1 MSVCPN
7 CTEATFPDDL
17 YCGNCGTLLPRVSSP
32 EPFPQKAAE
41 GVIKCR
47 TCGHM
52 NEPGSLFCELD
63 STALSKA
70 HSTRGPEIR
79 GGVLIMPDRS
89 EITIQRTIR
98 VFGRRDLIK
107 FLKPEDSKKIS
118 HAYFTIIRENGV
130 FYLQE
135 GAPNRKNPKEWRPSA
150 NEISING
157 AVLEPGTK
165 HKLDPADVI
174 GIERFGLNLTFKPL

>member
-1 MSVCPN
+1 
-7 CTEATFPDDL
+7 
-17 YCGNCGTLLPRVSSP
+17 
-32 EPFPQKAAE
+32 
-41 GVIKCR
+41 
-47 TCGHM
+47 
-52 NEPGSLFCELD
+52 
-63 STALSKA
+63 
-70 HSTRGPEIR
+70 
-79 GGVLIMPDRS
+79 MPDRS